1 MEDYIT
7 MNLGVCALDPGVFR
21 VLNIT
26 AQNLPHL
33 PLPLRAK
40 CCDFAHTMYLCVS

>member
-1 MEDYIT
+1 MEDYVT
-7 MNLGVCALDPGVFR
+7 MNFGVCALDPAVLR

-33 PLPLRAK
+33 PLPLRTK
-40 CCDFAHTMYLCVS
+40 LL

>member
-7 MNLGVCALDPGVFR
+7 MNLGVCALDPAVLW

-33 PLPLRAK
+33 PLPLRTK
-40 CCDFAHTMYLCVS
+40 FYDFAHMMYLCVS